1 MQKLESRGICL
12 ARTHWNLLPQIEQI
26 ASPPG
31 IDHLIAQLLHNR
43 GISDPNQTDLFLSA
57 DQRLEADPF
66 LLPDM
71 HQAVNRIYQA
81 LFAGEKIAVYGD
93 FDADG
98 ITATVLLVQGLEAL
112 GANVIPYIP
121 HRLVEGYGLRTPAL
135 EKLHKQGISLVITV
149 DTGITALEEVDK
161 AHKMGMDIII
171 TDHHVP
177 PENLPQAKAVVN
189 PKRNDSAYSST
200 ELAGVGVAFKFLQAL
215 LKGRGEEDVIHR
227 SLDLVAL
234 GTITDMV
241 PLLGENRYWVKQ
253 GLGLLKDTKR
263 LGLQEMMR
271 CAGLEPGSIDADK
284 ISWILGPRIN
294 SAGRLDDANTSYLL
308 LITQD
313 RQEAISLASELERK
327 NARRRQVTDQ
337 LMSMA
342 KEHIVAGGVERPLL
356 MAGHDDYPQGVMGL
370 VAGRLADEFNRP
382 VVLVRIGSE
391 TCRGSGRSI
400 PQFDLMAALQQCQDI
415 LSDFGGHTKA
425 AGFVVSVSN
434 LPQLQQRLAD
444 IAESQLAGLDL
455 RPHINIDAEVP
466 LTALAGDT
474 FQKIQQLA
482 PFGCGNPIPTFLSRD
497 VEVIQQ
503 QQVGEQGDHL
513 RLKLRQKDMLW
524 DAIAFKMGSRT
535 EELGTLIDIVYTL
548 QIDRWNG
555 NERLRLNLLDFAR
568 PR

>member
-1 MQKLESRGICL
+1 L
-12 ARTHWNLLPQIEQI
+12 ARTYWNLLPQIEQT

-43 GISDPNQTDLFLSA
+43 GVSDPGQADIFLNA
-57 DQRLEADPF
+57 DQRLEVDPF

-71 HQAVNRIYQA
+71 HQAVSRTYQA

-98 ITATVLLVQGLEAL
+98 ITATVLLVQGLQEL

-121 HRLVEGYGLRTPAL
+121 HRISEGYGLRVPAL

-149 DTGITALEEVDK
+149 DTGITAIEEVDK
-161 AHKMGMDIII
+161 AHEMGIDIII

-177 PENLPQAKAVVN
+177 PENLPQARAVVD
-189 PKRNDSAYSST
+189 PKRHDSAYSST

-215 LKGRGEEDVIHR
+215 LKGRGEESVLQR
-227 SLDLVAL
+227 SLDIVAL
-234 GTITDMV
+234 GTVTDMV

-253 GLGLLKDTKR
+253 GLELLKDTKR
-263 LGLQEMMR
+263 LGLQEIMR
-271 CAGLEPGSIDADK
+271 CAGLEPNNIDADK

-313 RQEAISLASELERK
+313 RQEASSLASELEQK

-337 LMSMA
+337 LMTMA
-342 KEHIVAGGVERPLL
+342 KDHIIAGGVERPLL
-356 MAGHDDYPQGVMGL
+356 MAGHDNYPQGVMGL

-400 PQFDLMAALQQCQDI
+400 PQFNLMAALQQCQDI

-425 AGFVVSVSN
+425 AGFVVPVGN
-434 LPQLQQRLAD
+434 LPQLQQRLSD

-455 RPHINIDAEVP
+455 RPHIDIDAEVT
-466 LTALAGDT
+466 LTALAGET

-503 QQVGEQGDHL
+503 QQVGNQGDHL
-513 RLKLRQKDMLW
+513 RIKLRQKSMVW
-524 DAIAFKMGSRT
+524 DAIAFRMGSRT
-535 EELGTLIDIVYTL
+535 EELGALIDIVYTL
-548 QIDRWNG
+548 ELDRWNG
-555 NERLRLNLLDFAR
+555 NERLRLNLLDFAKSG
-568 PR
+568 